1 MSNSATKSALYIPH
15 SGPSLLETPL
25 LNKGSAFSSDERITF
40 NLTGLIPPRYET
52 IKQTGHRLPL
62 PARLSG
68 QSTRPSGRGP
78 CDWEGG
84 AACAIGVATGI

>member
-1 MSNSATKSALYIPH
+1 MSNTATKRALYIPH

-52 IKQTGHRLPL
+52 IKEQVDRAYMQYSSFDEPINKHIYLKTYRRDDADYLYPN
-62 PARLSG
+62 SG
-68 QSTRPSGRGP
+68 
-78 CDWEGG
+78 
-84 AACAIGVATGI
+84 